1 MIRFG
6 TLASD
11 VHGNTALSDHG
22 SRTTDHGPRI
32 AVAFDR
38 PADRDA
44 ADALAT
50 QLRLP
55 LAKKFRD
62 PHDLHLTLAEAGE
75 GRRLELRV
83 VAEAHP
89 LCGGHGVASDLLKLD
104 VTSPAG
110 RSLRTPVLKA
120 AGVKRG
126 QTRPRVLD
134 VTAGLGEDS
143 WLLAAAGC
151 HVVAV
156 ERHPVIHALLA
167 DGLRR
172 AAEHDPETARRI
184 TLKPPQDALAA
195 LAATGSDA
203 AQDAAD
209 VVLIDPMFPGP
220 RKTAE
225 RKAMAV
231 LRWVAGDDPDADN
244 LLDPALIRAIRRVV
258 VKRPR
263 AAPPLNGHA
272 PTVVHGGR
280 GLRFD
285 VYAGADLSGPATE
298 AAQHPPISG
307 ESGFGL
313 GR

>member
-1 MIRFG
+1 MPPTPP
-6 TLASD
+6 TL
-11 VHGNTALSDHG
+11 
-22 SRTTDHGPRI
+22 

-44 ADALAT
+44 AEALAA
-50 QLRLP
+50 QLKLP

-75 GRRLELRV
+75 SSRLELRV
-83 VAEAHP
+83 VAESHP
-89 LCGGHGVASDLLKLD
+89 LRGGHGVASDLLKLD

-126 QTRPRVLD
+126 QPRPRVMD

-151 HVVAV
+151 GVVAV

-172 AAEHDPETARRI
+172 AALSDPDTAGRI
-184 TLKPPQDALAA
+184 TLRPRRDARDALM
-195 LAATGSDA
+195 
-203 AQDAAD
+203 DAAD
-209 VVLIDPMFPGP
+209 AEDAPEVVLIDPMFPGA

-231 LRWVAGDDPDADN
+231 LRWVAGDDSDADN
-244 LLDPALIRAIRRVV
+244 LLAPALRTATRRVV

-263 AAPPLNGHA
+263 AAPPLAGQP
-272 PTVVHGGR
+272 PTVTHGGR

-285 VYAGADLSGPATE
+285 VYAGSDLTAPA
-298 AAQHPPISG
+298 AAGGSLPH
-307 ESGFGL
+307 EL
-313 GR
+313 R